1 MEEWFC
7 ITFLNHRKR
16 LKTNNNPNARKMK
29 TLYIILFAA
38 FITFG
43 TQAQVDRSVL
53 PPPGPAPKIE
63 FTDPATFT
71 LDNGLKV
78 FVVPNNKLPRV
89 AFYLILNRDPLFE
102 GDNAGLTGFVGDM
115 MMAGTSSRTK
125 EELDEEI
132 DFIGASLG
140 AGSTSLSASSL
151 KKHQGKVLE
160 LMTDVLYNPIFPQ
173 EELEKLKKQTLT
185 SLASSKDD
193 PDYLAGVISNALVYG
208 KEHPY
213 GETMTEETVENVNL
227 EDIKEYYRTY
237 FKPNIAYLAI
247 VGDITDKEAK
257 NLVNDYFSS
266 WEKGKV
272 PTFDYQ
278 KPELPAE
285 NKVALLDRSSA
296 VQSVIN
302 IAFPVEMHLTNPDYM
317 VTRVMNFILGEGFNS
332 RLNGN
337 LRETKGYTYGA
348 RSSFGSDKLI
358 AKFSAGTSVRNEV
371 TDSSVYEMIYEI
383 RNLKENGITEEEL
396 TMAKANLSG
405 RFGRSLE
412 NPNTIA
418 TFAINIDRYNLP
430 EDFYSNYLQRLDAL
444 TVEDINQVAAKYLKP
459 ENMYITVVGNGAAI
473 KEGLAQ
479 FGEISMYNYKGDEV
493 QEIQLS
499 DASKTATD
507 IISDYLEAIGG
518 VTAVEAIKTAKL
530 EMTAEVQGTKLE
542 MMAIHDMENQRLVQ
556 QVVVMGN
563 VASKTLVKDGKAT
576 VSSMGKSQ
584 SLTDEQY
591 EDVKMASLWLV
602 PELYYETMGYSLS
615 LDGAVDLDGESA
627 YKVIVSNPTGG
638 QVVNFYSIDSGLK
651 LKSENQLSGDVSYQ
665 EYQEFE
671 GVQVPVKM
679 SIKSPML
686 PVPLETQ
693 VNNVELNL
701 SVSDQDFN

>member
-317 VTRVMNFILGEGFNS
+317 ATRVMNFILGEGFNS

-348 RSSFGSDKLI
+348 RSSFGSDKLM

-383 RNLKENGITEEEL
+383 RNLKENGIKEEEL

-459 ENMYITVVGNGAAI
+459 ENMYITVVGNGAEI

-499 DASKTATD
+499 DASKTASD
-507 IISDYLEAIGG
+507 VISDYLEAIGG
-518 VTAVEAIKTAKL
+518 VAAVEAIKTAKL

-542 MMAIHDMENQRLVQ
+542 MMAIHDMENQRVVQ

>member
-1 MEEWFC
+1 
-7 ITFLNHRKR
+7 
-16 LKTNNNPNARKMK
+16 MK

-173 EELEKLKKQTLT
+173 EELDKLKKQTLT

-317 VTRVMNFILGEGFNS
+317 ATRVMNFILGEGFNS

-499 DASKTATD
+499 DASKTASD
-507 IISDYLEAIGG
+507 VISDYLEAIGG

>member
-1 MEEWFC
+1 MEGLYC

-16 LKTNNNPNARKMK
+16 LKTNNNPKARKMK
-29 TLYIILFAA
+29 TLYILLFAA

-78 FVVPNNKLPRV
+78 FVVPNDKLPRV
-89 AFYLILNRDPLFE
+89 AFYLILDRDPLFE
-102 GDNAGLTGFVGDM
+102 GEKAGLTGFVGDM

-125 EELDEEI
+125 EVLDEEI

-140 AGSTSLSASSL
+140 AGATSLSGSSL

-160 LMTDVLYNPIFPQ
+160 LMTDVLYNPVFPQ
-173 EELEKLKKQTLT
+173 EELDKLKKQTLT

-193 PDYLAGVISNALVYG
+193 PDYLAGVISKALVYG
-208 KEHPY
+208 REHPY
-213 GETMTEETVENVNL
+213 GETMTEETVENVSL
-227 EDIKEYYRTY
+227 EDVKKYYQTY
-237 FKPNIAYLAI
+237 FKPNVAYLAI
-247 VGDITDKEAK
+247 VGDIDDKEAK
-257 NLVNDYFSS
+257 TLVDKYFSS
-266 WEKGKV
+266 WEKGDV

-278 KPELPAE
+278 KPELPDE
-285 NKVALLDRSSA
+285 NQVALLDRSSA

-317 VTRVMNFILGEGFNS
+317 ATRVMNFILGEGFNS

-348 RSSFGSDKLI
+348 RSSFGSDKLT
-358 AKFSAGTSVRNEV
+358 ARFFAGTSVRNEV

-430 EDFYSNYLQRLDAL
+430 EDFYSTYLQRLDEL
-444 TVEDINQVAAKYLKP
+444 TVEEINNVASKYLKP
-459 ENMYITVVGNGAAI
+459 DNMYITVVGNGSAI
-473 KEGLAQ
+473 KEGLSQ
-479 FGEISMYNYKGDEV
+479 FGEISMYNYKGKEV
-493 QEIQLS
+493 QEIELS
-499 DASKTATD
+499 DDNKTALD
-507 IISDYLEAIGG
+507 VIGDYLTAVGG
-518 VTAVEAIKTAKL
+518 VDVVENIKTAKL
-530 EMTAEVQGTKLE
+530 EMSAEVQGTKLD
-542 MMAIHDMENQRLVQ
+542 MAAVYDAENQRLAQKVI
-556 QVVVMGN
+556 VMGN
-563 VASKTLVKDGKAT
+563 EASKTIVKDGKAT

-584 SLTDEQY
+584 NLTDEQY
-591 EDVKMASLWLV
+591 EDVKMASLWLI
-602 PELYYETMGYSLS
+602 PELYYELMGYTLT
-615 LDGAVDLDGESA
+615 LDGAADVDGKA
-627 YKVIVSNPTGG
+627 TYKIIISNPTGG
-638 QVVNFYSIDSGLK
+638 QVINYYSMENGLK
-651 LKSENQLSGDVSYQ
+651 LRSENKLSGNTDFN
-665 EYQEFE
+665 EYKEFD
-671 GVQVPVKM
+671 GILVPVKM

-686 PVPLETQ
+686 PVALETE
-693 VNNVELNL
+693 VIKVELNVP
-701 SVSDQDFN
+701 VSDQDFN

>member
-43 TQAQVDRSVL
+43 TQAQVDRSIL

-173 EELEKLKKQTLT
+173 EELDKLKKQTLT

-296 VQSVIN
+296 VLSVIN

-317 VTRVMNFILGEGFNS
+317 ATRVMNFILGEGFNS

-499 DASKTATD
+499 DASKTASD
-507 IISDYLEAIGG
+507 VISDYLEAIGG

>member
-1 MEEWFC
+1 M
-7 ITFLNHRKR
+7 
-16 LKTNNNPNARKMK
+16 
-29 TLYIILFAA
+29 
-38 FITFG
+38 
-43 TQAQVDRSVL
+43 
-53 PPPGPAPKIE
+53 
-63 FTDPATFT
+63 
-71 LDNGLKV
+71 
-78 FVVPNNKLPRV
+78 
-89 AFYLILNRDPLFE
+89 
-102 GDNAGLTGFVGDM
+102 
-115 MMAGTSSRTK
+115 
-125 EELDEEI
+125 
-132 DFIGASLG
+132 
-140 AGSTSLSASSL
+140 
-151 KKHQGKVLE
+151 
-160 LMTDVLYNPIFPQ
+160 
-173 EELEKLKKQTLT
+173 
-185 SLASSKDD
+185 
-193 PDYLAGVISNALVYG
+193 
-208 KEHPY
+208 
-213 GETMTEETVENVNL
+213 
-227 EDIKEYYRTY
+227 
-237 FKPNIAYLAI
+237 
-247 VGDITDKEAK
+247 
-257 NLVNDYFSS
+257 
-266 WEKGKV
+266 
-272 PTFDYQ
+272 
-278 KPELPAE
+278 
-285 NKVALLDRSSA
+285 
-296 VQSVIN
+296 
-302 IAFPVEMHLTNPDYM
+302 
-317 VTRVMNFILGEGFNS
+317 
-332 RLNGN
+332 NGN

>member
-1 MEEWFC
+1 MEEWYC

-16 LKTNNNPNARKMK
+16 LKMNNNPKARKMK
-29 TLYIILFAA
+29 TLYIFLFAA
-38 FITFG
+38 FITLG

-115 MMAGTSSRTK
+115 MMAGTNSRTK
-125 EELDEEI
+125 DQLDEEI

-173 EELEKLKKQTLT
+173 EELDKLKKQTLT

-227 EDIKEYYRTY
+227 EDVEEYYRTY

-257 NLVNDYFSS
+257 TLVNEYFAS
-266 WEKGKV
+266 WEKEEV

-278 KPELPAE
+278 KPELPTE

-317 VTRVMNFILGEGFNS
+317 ATRVMNFILGEGFNS

-348 RSSFGSDKLI
+348 RSSFGSDKLM

-396 TMAKANLSG
+396 EMAKANLSG

-418 TFAINIDRYNLP
+418 TFAINIDRYDLP
-430 EDFYSNYLQRLDAL
+430 EDFYSSYLQRLDAL

-499 DASKTATD
+499 DDSKTASEV
-507 IISDYLEAIGG
+507 IAGYLEAVGG
-518 VTAVEAIKTAKL
+518 EAAVEAIKTAKL

-542 MMAIHDMENQRLVQ
+542 MMAIHDMENQRLAQ

-563 VASKTLVKDGKAT
+563 VASKTLVKEGKAT

-584 SLTDEQY
+584 TLTDEQF
-591 EDVKMASLWLV
+591 EDVKMASLWFI
-602 PELYYETMGYSLS
+602 PELYYETMGYTLN
-615 LDGAVDLDGESA
+615 LDGAVDLDGVSA
-627 YKVIVSNPTGG
+627 YKVIISNPTGG
-638 QVVNFYSIDSGLK
+638 QVVNYYSIESGLK
-651 LKSENQLSGDVSYQ
+651 LKSENKLSGDISYE

-671 GVQVPVKM
+671 GVKVPVKM

>member
-43 TQAQVDRSVL
+43 TQAQVDRSIL

-317 VTRVMNFILGEGFNS
+317 ATRVMNFILGEGFNS

-499 DASKTATD
+499 DASKTASD
-507 IISDYLEAIGG
+507 VISDYLEAIGG
-518 VTAVEAIKTAKL
+518 VAAVEAIKTAKL

>member
-1 MEEWFC
+1 
-7 ITFLNHRKR
+7 
-16 LKTNNNPNARKMK
+16 MK

-317 VTRVMNFILGEGFNS
+317 ATRVMNFILGEGFNS

-348 RSSFGSDKLI
+348 RSSFGSDKLM

-383 RNLKENGITEEEL
+383 RNLKENGIKEEEL

-459 ENMYITVVGNGAAI
+459 ENMYITVVGNGAEI

-499 DASKTATD
+499 DASKTASD
-507 IISDYLEAIGG
+507 VISDYLEAIGG
-518 VTAVEAIKTAKL
+518 VAAVEAIKTAKL

-542 MMAIHDMENQRLVQ
+542 MMAIHDMENQRVVQ

>member
-1 MEEWFC
+1 
-7 ITFLNHRKR
+7 
-16 LKTNNNPNARKMK
+16 
-29 TLYIILFAA
+29 
-38 FITFG
+38 
-43 TQAQVDRSVL
+43 
-53 PPPGPAPKIE
+53 
-63 FTDPATFT
+63 
-71 LDNGLKV
+71 
-78 FVVPNNKLPRV
+78 
-89 AFYLILNRDPLFE
+89 
-102 GDNAGLTGFVGDM
+102 
-115 MMAGTSSRTK
+115 
-125 EELDEEI
+125 
-132 DFIGASLG
+132 
-140 AGSTSLSASSL
+140 
-151 KKHQGKVLE
+151 
-160 LMTDVLYNPIFPQ
+160 
-173 EELEKLKKQTLT
+173 
-185 SLASSKDD
+185 
-193 PDYLAGVISNALVYG
+193 
-208 KEHPY
+208 
-213 GETMTEETVENVNL
+213 
-227 EDIKEYYRTY
+227 
-237 FKPNIAYLAI
+237 
-247 VGDITDKEAK
+247 
-257 NLVNDYFSS
+257 
-266 WEKGKV
+266 
-272 PTFDYQ
+272 
-278 KPELPAE
+278 
-285 NKVALLDRSSA
+285 
-296 VQSVIN
+296 
-302 IAFPVEMHLTNPDYM
+302 
-317 VTRVMNFILGEGFNS
+317 
-332 RLNGN
+332 
-337 LRETKGYTYGA
+337 
-348 RSSFGSDKLI
+348 
-358 AKFSAGTSVRNEV
+358 
-371 TDSSVYEMIYEI
+371 
-383 RNLKENGITEEEL
+383 
-396 TMAKANLSG
+396 MAKANLSG

-459 ENMYITVVGNGAAI
+459 ENMYITVVGNGAEI

-499 DASKTATD
+499 DASKTASD
-507 IISDYLEAIGG
+507 VISDYLEAIGG
-518 VTAVEAIKTAKL
+518 VAAVEAIKTAKL

-542 MMAIHDMENQRLVQ
+542 MMAIHDMENQRVVQ

>member
-1 MEEWFC
+1 
-7 ITFLNHRKR
+7 
-16 LKTNNNPNARKMK
+16 MK

>member
-1 MEEWFC
+1 
-7 ITFLNHRKR
+7 
-16 LKTNNNPNARKMK
+16 MK
-29 TLYIILFAA
+29 TLYIFLFAA

-43 TQAQVDRSVL
+43 THAQVDRSVL

-78 FVVPNNKLPRV
+78 FVVPNDKLPRV

-102 GDNAGLTGFVGDM
+102 GDDAGLTGFVGDM
-115 MMAGTSSRTK
+115 MMAGTSFRTK

-160 LMTDVLYNPIFPQ
+160 LMTDVLYNPVFPQ
-173 EELEKLKKQTLT
+173 EELDKLKKQTLT

-227 EDIKEYYRTY
+227 EDVKEYYRTY
-237 FKPNIAYLAI
+237 FQPNIAYLAI
-247 VGDITDKEAK
+247 VGDIDEKEARS
-257 NLVNDYFSS
+257 LVNKYFAS
-266 WEKGKV
+266 WEKGDV
-272 PTFDYQ
+272 PNFDYK

-317 VTRVMNFILGEGFNS
+317 ATRVMNFILGEGFNS

-383 RNLKENGITEEEL
+383 RNLKENGITAEEL
-396 TMAKANLSG
+396 AMAKANLSG

-418 TFAINIDRYNLP
+418 TFAINIDRYDLP
-430 EDFYSNYLQRLDAL
+430 DDFYSSYLQRLDAL

-499 DASKTATD
+499 DDSKTA
-507 IISDYLEAIGG
+507 SDVIAGYLEAVGG
-518 VTAVEAIKTAKL
+518 EAAVEAIKTAKL
-530 EMTAEVQGTKLE
+530 EMSAEVQGTKLE
-542 MMAIHDMENQRLVQ
+542 MMAIHDMDNQRLAQ

-584 SLTDEQY
+584 TLTDEQY
-591 EDVKMASLWLV
+591 EDVKMASLWFI
-602 PELYYETMGYSLS
+602 PELYYETMGYTLS
-615 LDGAVDLDGESA
+615 LDGAVDIDGESA

-638 QVVNFYSIDSGLK
+638 QVVNYYSIDSGLK
-651 LKSENQLSGDVSYQ
+651 LKTENQLSGDISYE

-679 SIKSPML
+679 SIKSPMI
-686 PVPLETQ
+686 PVPLEAQ
-693 VNNVELNL
+693 VSNVELNL
-701 SVSDQDFN
+701 PVSDQDFN